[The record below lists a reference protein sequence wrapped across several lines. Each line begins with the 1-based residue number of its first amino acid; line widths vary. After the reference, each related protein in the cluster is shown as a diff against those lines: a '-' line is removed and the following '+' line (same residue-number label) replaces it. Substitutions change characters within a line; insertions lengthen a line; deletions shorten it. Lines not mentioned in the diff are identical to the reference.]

1 MEVKNLSVLKTDFQ
15 VTCNLNMGSCPG
27 APTAICADKMRDIL
41 SGFTFRFL
49 FCISAQ
55 ISSHLQCPLFN
66 SSPAGSEKKMTK
78 M

>member
-41 SGFTFRFL
+41 SGFTF
-49 FCISAQ
+49 
-55 ISSHLQCPLFN
+55 
-66 SSPAGSEKKMTK
+66 
-78 M
+78 